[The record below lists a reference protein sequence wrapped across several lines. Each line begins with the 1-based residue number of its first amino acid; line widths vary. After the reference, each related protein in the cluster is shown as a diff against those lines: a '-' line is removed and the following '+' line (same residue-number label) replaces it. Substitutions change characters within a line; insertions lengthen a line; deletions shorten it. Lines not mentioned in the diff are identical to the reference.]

1 MILHS
6 IVPTPIMQQMFADQA
21 DLPLPKAQ
29 SVLSL
34 SPTSMVEGVAQGG
47 QFTINR
53 VLSTNPDDYLRLSL
67 GTSIPFDSSNSQ
79 EKQNYALYYPHLL

>member
-6 IVPTPIMQQMFADQA
+6 IVPVPIMQQMFADQA
-21 DLPLPKAQ
+21 ELPPPKSQ

-34 SPTSMVEGVAQGG
+34 SPTSMVEGVAQSD

-53 VLSTNPDDYLRLSL
+53 ILSTNPDDYLKLSL
-67 GTSIPFDSSNSQ
+67 GTNIPYPSNQQ
-79 EKQNYALYYPHLL
+79 EGQNYPFHYPHLL

>member
-6 IVPTPIMQQMFADQA
+6 IVPVPIMQQMFADQA
-21 DLPLPKAQ
+21 GLPLPKAQ
-29 SVLSL
+29 SMLSL

-53 VLSTNPDDYLRLSL
+53 ILSTNPDDYLKLSL
-67 GTSIPFDSSNSQ
+67 GANIPYSSNQQ
-79 EKQNYALYYPHLL
+79 ERQNYPFHYPHLL

>member
-6 IVPTPIMQQMFADQA
+6 IVPVPIMQQMFADQI
-21 DLPLPKAQ
+21 DLPLPKSQ

-53 VLSTNPDDYLRLSL
+53 ILSTNPDDYLNLSL
-67 GTSIPFDSSNSQ
+67 GANIPYPSNQQ
-79 EKQNYALYYPHLL
+79 EEQNYPLHYPHLL

>member
-6 IVPTPIMQQMFADQA
+6 IVPVPIMQQMFADQA
-21 DLPLPKAQ
+21 DLPSQKNQ

-34 SPTSMVEGVAQGG
+34 SPTSMVEGVMQGG

-53 VLSTNPDDYLRLSL
+53 VLSTNPDDYLNLSL
-67 GTSIPFDSSNSQ
+67 GANIPYPSNQQ
-79 EKQNYALYYPHLL
+79 EEQNYPFHYPHLL

>member
-6 IVPTPIMQQMFADQA
+6 IVPVPIMQQMFADQA
-21 DLPLPKAQ
+21 GLPLPKAQ

-34 SPTSMVEGVAQGG
+34 SPTSMVEGVVQGG

-53 VLSTNPDDYLRLSL
+53 ILSTNPDDYLKLSL
-67 GTSIPFDSSNSQ
+67 GANIPYPSNQ
-79 EKQNYALYYPHLL
+79 QGEQNYPFHYPHLL

>member
-6 IVPTPIMQQMFADQA
+6 IVPVPIMQQMFADQA

-53 VLSTNPDDYLRLSL
+53 ILSTRRLPQSVSWSKYPL
-67 GTSIPFDSSNSQ
+67 PFQ
-79 EKQNYALYYPHLL
+79 PTGRTKLFL

>member
-6 IVPTPIMQQMFADQA
+6 IVPVPIMQQMFADQA
-21 DLPLPKAQ
+21 DLPLPKSQ

-47 QFTINR
+47 QFTIN
-53 VLSTNPDDYLRLSL
+53 LSL
-67 GTSIPFDSSNSQ
+67 I
-79 EKQNYALYYPHLL
+79 HI

>member
-6 IVPTPIMQQMFADQA
+6 IVPAPIMQQMFADQA

-34 SPTSMVEGVAQGG
+34 VEGVAQGG

>member
-1 MILHS
+1 
-6 IVPTPIMQQMFADQA
+6 MQQMFADQA
-21 DLPLPKAQ
+21 ELPLPKSQ

-53 VLSTNPDDYLRLSL
+53 ILSTNPDDYLNLSL
-67 GTSIPFDSSNSQ
+67 GANIPYPSNQQ
-79 EKQNYALYYPHLL
+79 EEQNYPFHYPHLL

>member
-6 IVPTPIMQQMFADQA
+6 IVPVPIMQQMFADQA

-53 VLSTNPDDYLRLSL
+53 ILSTNPDDYLKLSL
-67 GTSIPFDSSNSQ
+67 GANIPYPSNQ
-79 EKQNYALYYPHLL
+79 QKEQNYSFDYPHLL

>member
-6 IVPTPIMQQMFADQA
+6 IVPVPIMQQMFADQA

-34 SPTSMVEGVAQGG
+34 SPTSMVEGVMQGG

-53 VLSTNPDDYLRLSL
+53 VLSTNPNDYLRLSV
-67 GTSIPFDSSNSQ
+67 GTNIPFDPSAR
-79 EKQNYALYYPHLL
+79 QNQQDCPLYYPHLL